1 MVARSRAKGF
11 CTLDWFQVEFRVL
24 ILGID
29 KAGKTT
35 LLEKIKSL
43 YTEFEGLSPDKI
55 LPTVGLNIG
64 RAEAFNSKLVFWDLG
79 GQTGLRTIWEKYYA
93 EAHAVIF
100 VVDATE
106 ADRFE
111 DVKSAFNK
119 AISSKDLKGA
129 PVLVLANKMDLQTG
143 QNVLEMEKVIGI
155 AQANRPTRPCRSFQC
170 SALTGDGVK
179 DGIVWLVD
187 SMRRSERSR
196 QLNEVI
202 LS

>member
-155 AQANRPTRPCRSFQC
+155 AQ
-170 SALTGDGVK
+170 
-179 DGIVWLVD
+179 
-187 SMRRSERSR
+187 
-196 QLNEVI
+196 
-202 LS
+202 

>member
-1 MVARSRAKGF
+1 MFALLYGF
-11 CTLDWFQVEFRVL
+11 FEYLFRKVEFRVL

-35 LLEKIKSL
+35 LLEKIKTI
-43 YTEFEGLSPDKI
+43 YTEFEGLPPDKI

-79 GQTGLRTIWEKYYA
+79 GQTGLRTIWDKYYA

-100 VVDATE
+100 VVDTTE
-106 ADRFE
+106 QDRFE
-111 DVKSAFNK
+111 DAKSAFNK
-119 AISSKDLKGA
+119 AINSKDLKGA
-129 PVLVLANKMDLQTG
+129 PVLVLANKMDLNNKGITE
-143 QNVLEMEKVIGI
+143 LEKTIGV
-155 AQANRPTRPCRSFQC
+155 AQANRPTRPCRTFEC

-196 QLNEVI
+196 LLNQEI
-202 LS
+202 IS